1 MGAPVTTTMNTSTQ
15 AVVDILALLG
25 GCANIIADAEYC
37 ATRLRVTVSD
47 LHAVR
52 GHALHDHRI
61 VHGVIKRPGRE
72 IDIVVGH
79 RFSATLAL
87 LINVAVAE
95 ALAEAEQT

>member
-1 MGAPVTTTMNTSTQ
+1 MTTTMNTS
-15 AVVDILALLG
+15 ARAAAELLVLLG
-25 GCANIIADAEYC
+25 GPANIAANADYC
-37 ATRLRVTVSD
+37 ATRLRITVRD

-61 VHGVIKRPGRE
+61 VLSIIKRPNSE

-79 RFSATLAL
+79 CTAATLSL

-95 ALAEAEQT
+95 ALAEAEQE